1 MLFGRLK
8 EVLNNVT
15 KLDVNNIM
23 FMYFNGNEGVKDE
36 VIRLNTDEQL
46 FNKGVDSVG
55 RELESIG
62 GSYSDVTILFK
73 RAEGLPFDRVTLFST
88 GAFYDSF
95 IVKAQ
100 KDGILI
106 EANTFKNGKDL
117 QNRWGD
123 NIIGLTELSLNEL
136 VEYILDDKEFS
147 NIIIQ
152 EILR

>member
-8 EVLNNVT
+8 EVLNNVIE
-15 KLDVNNIM
+15 LDVNNIM
-23 FMYFNGNEGVKDE
+23 FMYFHGNEGVKDE

-46 FNKGVDSVG
+46 FNKGIDSVG

-73 RAEGLPFDRVTLFST
+73 RSDGLPFDRVTLFST
-88 GAFYDSF
+88 GEFYESF

-106 EANTFKNGKDL
+106 EANTFKDGQDL

-123 NIIGLTELSLNEL
+123 NIIGLTESSLYEL

-147 NIIIQ
+147 NKVLH